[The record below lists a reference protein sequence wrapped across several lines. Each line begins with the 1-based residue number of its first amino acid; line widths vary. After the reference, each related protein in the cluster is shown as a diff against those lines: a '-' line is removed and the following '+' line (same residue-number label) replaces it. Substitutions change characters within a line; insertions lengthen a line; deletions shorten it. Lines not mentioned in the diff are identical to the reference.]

1 MSLIRLVQS
10 HYPQRESGSAAAN
23 SVLCWEGFVE
33 KVDTRTVYTPNSS
46 LHCELW
52 CWMHCMCGHRWTL
65 IVLLNII
72 L

>member
-10 HYPQRESGSAAAN
+10 HYPQRESRSAAAN

-46 LHCELW
+46 LHCEL
-52 CWMHCMCGHRWTL
+52 
-65 IVLLNII
+65 
-72 L
+72 